1 MATRI
6 LSAALVACLAGFAAA
21 APASADSTYE
31 SNCSRDKW
39 SKVYKCWS
47 EYDSP
52 YSHSTT
58 DCYGG
63 HCDTRTESKPQ
74 PKIVIPEPPRPYTP
88 PTAVRDPYTG
98 VEVMRGMS
106 R

>member
-1 MATRI
+1 MAYRI
-6 LSAALVACLAGFAAA
+6 LTAALVACLAGFAA

-58 DCYGG
+58 DCSGG
-63 HCDTRTESKPQ
+63 NCYTVSRSKPQ
-74 PKIVIPEPPRPYTP
+74 PKAPEPIVQDPLSTRIMDGHGPR
-88 PTAVRDPYTG
+88 
-98 VEVMRGMS
+98 
-106 R
+106 